1 MDNIFFKP
9 PSCSPKFT
17 PLLFRCSWDIETPCL
32 SSLETSKTGIV
43 CLFPSMSNIQ
53 VENTNFIVFQALA
66 AKPEELEILLIS
78 VTYGNVEAQR

>member
-1 MDNIFFKP
+1 
-9 PSCSPKFT
+9 
-17 PLLFRCSWDIETPCL
+17 
-32 SSLETSKTGIV
+32 
-43 CLFPSMSNIQ
+43 MSNIQ